1 MPVLVTG
8 NLGVRILPQMSVQD
22 SIGDLFTHLVRVTLA
37 HRLRGEQESSIKF
50 LGKETAASITIC
62 HSDSYWLISAKV
74 QL

>member
-22 SIGDLFTHLVRVTLA
+22 SIGDLVTHLVRVTLA
-37 HRLRGEQESSIKF
+37 HRLRGEQKSSIKF

-74 QL
+74 EF